1 MLKIITFYI
10 LHHIRMV
17 TESNRQLLWMFGSLT
32 IINLSLAI
40 YSLRMAK
47 ALPGSQYS
55 TVANVANVDN
65 RKGSFV
71 SMGTEMAT

>member
-1 MLKIITFYI
+1 
-10 LHHIRMV
+10 MV
-17 TESNRQLLWMFGSLT
+17 TESNRQILWMLGSLT
-32 IINLSLAI
+32 LINFGLAI
-40 YSLRMAK
+40 YNLRMTK

-65 RKGSFV
+65 RKGSCV